1 MNTYLKYQ
9 PPAVQF
15 FTFLTFAGGFFFINF
30 LISAYFFKD
39 ISGALL
45 NKNLVVT
52 PELIA
57 SFKWAQL
64 ASAIISFII
73 PALLLGYFSAPDA
86 LPYVGLQKNI
96 SPVLIVA
103 GIFFLVAI
111 QPFVGWLGN
120 LNAQIKFGSY
130 QKRFEEIE
138 ALYTRA
144 MEVFLQMKTTGDLV
158 INLFIMALLPA
169 IGEELFFRGS
179 LQKVLLR
186 LSNQPWLAIFIS
198 SAIFALLHNTFLKII
213 PIFTLGLCLGIIYH
227 VTRNL
232 WYTII
237 IHFLNNALAVLSV
250 YYSTKSE
257 FLRKLADDSISIPVY
272 SALVS
277 LVVGVGIIYFMKRK
291 SDEVFPKVLTD
302 EDNEYVA

>member
-9 PPAVQF
+9 PPAIQF
-15 FTFLTFAGGFFFINF
+15 LTFLTFAGGFFFINF
-30 LISAYFFKD
+30 LITSYFFSD

-45 NKNLVVT
+45 NKNLVAT

-57 SFKWAQL
+57 NFKWAQL
-64 ASAIISFII
+64 ISAVISFIV
-73 PALLLGYFSAPDA
+73 PALLLGYFSSPAA
-86 LPYVGLQKNI
+86 LPYVGLQKSI
-96 SPVLIVA
+96 SP
-103 GIFFLVAI
+103 FLVLAAIVFLVVI

-120 LNAQIKFGSY
+120 LNGQVKFGSM
-130 QKRFEEIE
+130 QKEFEDIE

-144 MEVFLQMKTTGDLV
+144 MNVFLQMKTPGDLI
-158 INLFIMALLPA
+158 INLLIMALLPA

-186 LSNQPWLAIFIS
+186 LSNQPWLAIFVS
-198 SAIFALLHNTFLKII
+198 STIFALLHNTFLKII
-213 PIFTLGLCLGIIYH
+213 PIFTLGIFLGVIFH

-237 IHFLNNALAVLSV
+237 IHFINNALAVLSV
-250 YYSTKSE
+250 YFADRSE
-257 FLRKLADDSISIPVY
+257 FLRKLANDSLSIPVY

-277 LVVGVGIIYFMKRK
+277 VIIGVGIIYFMKRK
-291 SDEVFPKVLTD
+291 SDEVFPKALTN
-302 EDNEYVA
+302 EDTDYIA